1 MGEMGGG
8 GQKRKKKN
16 VVTWVLSNAS
26 CLNSERSSLFPFLV
40 LSLCTLLDYFKTESS
55 LRARSMVS
63 SFNLCSTSM
72 KHVFQSNCTTNL

>member
-16 VVTWVLSNAS
+16 VTWVLSNAS
-26 CLNSERSSLFPFLV
+26 CLNSERSSLSPLLV
-40 LSLCTLLDYFKTESS
+40 LSLCAFLGYSKTESS
-55 LRARSMVS
+55 FRARRMAS
-63 SFNLCSTSM
+63 SFSLCSTSM